1 MADDASGDEGGRSWG
16 GILLQGV
23 AMMLVMQLLMGGMR
37 GTTKT
42 QSSTTDVDTVDTSD
56 KSARAPS
63 RVFKPVFSP
72 GTALVQLSLPK
83 RRPWPTRTSG
93 AEY

>member
-1 MADDASGDEGGRSWG
+1 MIAALRTVGGEAVMADDASSEEGGRSWG

-42 QSSTTDVDTVDTSD
+42 QSSATEVDTVDTSD
-56 KSARAPS
+56 KSARPPS
-63 RVFKPVFSP
+63 RVFKPLYSP
-72 GTALVQLSLPK
+72 GSALV
-83 RRPWPTRTSG
+83 RRFTS
-93 AEY
+93 